1 MKSVYQGGL
10 TTIQFSAQIGIKP
23 ESIRVRLCQT
33 GSYFGVTPRKLPN
46 GRLLWPADAAEQ
58 LLSPRQSPG

>member
-1 MKSVYQGGL
+1 MKVNQSNGL
-10 TTIQFSAQIGIKP
+10 TTVQFGAQIGIKP